1 MVASFVEWR
10 RWACGGLRVVIGCKD
25 GCDGLDDQWVGVEF
39 RQLGLEDGEG

>member
-1 MVASFVEWR
+1 MTSFVEGGR
-10 RWACGGLRVVIGCKD
+10 GTCGGFRVVIGYKD